1 MLLYTL
7 QATGAECID
16 CAEHGLNGDWKSA
29 IACFVTLGITAIIR
43 HIEKKRI
50 EKNNKKNS

>member
-43 HIEKKRI
+43 HFEKKRI